1 MLNGNI
7 GEILWGGRTEKCAV
21 QKSSALRE
29 KGHELYLVEIMTRV
43 TNMRRAAARVSP
55 AVDDE
60 KEQNMSM
67 AIQRTVRTAA

>member
-29 KGHELYLVEIMTRV
+29 KGHELYLVESDTCHEHAPR
-43 TNMRRAAARVSP
+43 RRACIARG
-55 AVDDE
+55 
-60 KEQNMSM
+60 
-67 AIQRTVRTAA
+67 